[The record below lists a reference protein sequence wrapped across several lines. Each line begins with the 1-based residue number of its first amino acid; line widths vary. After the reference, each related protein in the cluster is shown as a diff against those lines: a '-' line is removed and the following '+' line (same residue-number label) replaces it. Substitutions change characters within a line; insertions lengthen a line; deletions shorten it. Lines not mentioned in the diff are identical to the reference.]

1 MLRKIFFILLSIG
14 LISTAAGASIYKGH
28 GLFKKK
34 CLGCHG
40 KALEFVIDKETSE
53 WSALLVDNGNPL
65 LLIHV
70 KALDSATIEDKK
82 ELEYFKGKR
91 FPKNVRHFRD
101 FFFEYAADT
110 GNIPACD

>member
-1 MLRKIFFILLSIG
+1 MLRKLFFICLFISFSTISIN
-14 LISTAAGASIYKGH
+14 ASVYKGH

-34 CLGCHG
+34 CLACHG
-40 KALEFVIDKETSE
+40 KALEFVIEKDTQE
-53 WSALLVDNGNPL
+53 WAALMRDEGSPL

-70 KALDSATIEDKK
+70 RAEGAEKS
-82 ELEYFKGKR
+82 LEYFKGKR
-91 FPKNVRHFRD
+91 YPKNARHFRD